1 MEPFPE
7 GKVIKGSREASAC
20 SFQRDRWSPAVSCE
34 IGAAT
39 SETGDVGAGGK
50 QMDGLPAMPGK
61 VIFCCFYSHPHEL

>member
-7 GKVIKGSREASAC
+7 GKVIKSGRESLTC
-20 SFQRDRWSPAVSCE
+20 WFHDSWSLAVSCK

-50 QMDGLPAMPGK
+50 QMDGLPTMPGK
-61 VIFCCFYSHPHEL
+61 VIFCCFCFHPHKL